1 MKVLITGGTGY
12 LGQALTRHLL
22 QLPET
27 TGIRIYSRGEAAQAR
42 MASEIHDDRVRYL
55 VGDVRDRDRLE
66 RAMEGCDAVI
76 HTAALKRVEVGE
88 RDPSEMIKTNVLGT
102 MNAIEAARAAG
113 VTRMVVLSSDKACA
127 PLNAYGASK
136 LMAEKLALAA
146 GQESTK
152 GPTIAVTRYGNVAG
166 STGSVI
172 PTWRAAIAN
181 GRKLRLGNVDSTRF
195 WMTVEEACDLVVAA
209 LHYRYAGC
217 LLVPS
222 LPAYKL
228 RDLLEAMFPRI
239 PEFEHVGMGAGE
251 KKHEEMIS
259 EHEARGFTRIAGM
272 WVKGPKS
279 PDGFTEERQG
289 AMSSAHARRMT
300 VQELTEAL
308 RRLK

>member
-22 QLPET
+22 QLPDT

-42 MASEIHDDRVRYL
+42 MASEIHDDRMRYL

-88 RDPSEMIKTNVLGT
+88 RDPSEMVKTNVLGT

-166 STGSVI
+166 STGSII

-181 GRKLRLGNVDSTRF
+181 EQAICLTDPNATRF
-195 WMTVEEACDLVVAA
+195 WMTVEDACDLVVAA
-209 LHYRYAGC
+209 MHYRWAGC

-222 LPAYKL
+222 LPAYEV
-228 RDLLEAMFPRI
+228 RDLLVAMRPPPYEVRTI
-239 PEFEHVGMGAGE
+239 GLGTGE
-251 KKHEEMIS
+251 KLHEEMIS
-259 EHEARGFTRIAGM
+259 EQEARGFTRIAGM
-272 WVKGPKS
+272 WVKGANYKAA
-279 PDGFTEERQG
+279 EERQG
-289 AMSSAHARRMT
+289 AMSSERARRMT
-300 VQELTEAL
+300 TTELVEAL
-308 RRLK
+308 RRIK

>member
-1 MKVLITGGTGY
+1 
-12 LGQALTRHLL
+12 
-22 QLPET
+22 
-27 TGIRIYSRGEAAQAR
+27 
-42 MASEIHDDRVRYL
+42 MASEIHDDRMRYL

-88 RDPSEMIKTNVLGT
+88 RDPSEMIKTNVLGAL
-102 MNAIEAARAAG
+102 NAIEAARAAG
-113 VTRMVVLSSDKACA
+113 VTRMVMLSSDKACA

-166 STGSVI
+166 STGSII
-172 PTWRAAIAN
+172 PTWRSRIQEGTRPFMTDPEA
-181 GRKLRLGNVDSTRF
+181 TRF
-195 WMTVEEACDLVVAA
+195 WMTVEEACDLVIAA
-209 LHYRYAGC
+209 MHYRYAGC

-222 LPAYKL
+222 LPAYRL
-228 RDLLEAMFPRI
+228 GDLADAMCPPHQR
-239 PEFEHVGMGAGE
+239 PWGVLLGPGE
-251 KKHEEMIS
+251 KLHEEMIS
-259 EHEARGFTRIAGM
+259 EHEARGFTRVAGM

-308 RRLK
+308 RRVK

>member
-1 MKVLITGGTGY
+1 MKVLLTGGTGY
-12 LGQALTRHLL
+12 LSRALTKHLL

-27 TGIRIYSRGEAAQAR
+27 SGVRIYSRGEAAQAR
-42 MASEIHDDRVRYL
+42 MASEIHDERMRYL

-66 RAMEGCDAVI
+66 RAMEGVDCVI

-146 GQESTK
+146 AQESTK

-172 PTWRAAIAN
+172 PIWREAIAH
-181 GRKLRLGNVDSTRF
+181 GRKLRLTSPSASRF
-195 WMTVEEACDLVVAA
+195 WMTVEEACDLVIAA

-222 LPAYKL
+222 LPAYHL
-228 RDLLEAMFPRI
+228 RDLIEAMCPRALDYEI
-239 PEFEHVGMGAGE
+239 TGLGMGE
-251 KKHEEMIS
+251 KEHEEMIS
-259 EHEARGFTRIAGM
+259 EHEARGFTRVAGM
-272 WVKGPKS
+272 WVKGSQS

-300 VQELTEAL
+300 VAELTEAL
-308 RRLK
+308 RRVK

>member
-27 TGIRIYSRGEAAQAR
+27 TGIRIYSRGEAVQAR
-42 MASEIHDDRVRYL
+42 MASEIHDDRMRYL

-146 GQESTK
+146 GQESAK

-166 STGSVI
+166 STGSII
-172 PTWRAAIAN
+172 PTWRAAVIAN
-181 GRKLRLGNVDSTRF
+181 RPVYITSGQATRF
-195 WMTVEEACDLVVAA
+195 WMTVEEACDLVVAG
-209 LHYRYAGC
+209 LHYRWAGC

-222 LPAYKL
+222 LPAYQL
-228 RDLLEAMFPRI
+228 SDLYQAMFQRDNPKGI
-239 PEFEHVGMGAGE
+239 GLGPGE
-251 KKHEEMIS
+251 KEHEEMIS
-259 EHEARGFTRIAGM
+259 ENEARGFTRIAGM

-308 RRLK
+308 RRAK